1 MHALPLLVTVML
13 TSISSLRSTSS
24 STDATSR
31 IIHEVAESVGVTLKE
46 KQLGALTSLCGGNNA
61 FVMLPTGYGKSLIY
75 SLLPLIVDKLYIQFS
90 YLYCDLVVQARL
102 EVFCCVFLH

>member
-46 KQLGALTSLCGGNNA
+46 KQLGALTSLRGGNNA

-75 SLLPLIVDKLYIQFS
+75 SVLPLIVDKLYIQFS